1 MPSSLAFD
9 SSYDN
14 DDLVVVFSIGND
26 GESGYNQ
33 VPAPALAKNVIA
45 VGATGVTGYGTVEDE
60 NYVPYYSSRGP
71 SCSLPLPPSPLA
83 GRIKPDL
90 VSAGV
95 AHAAKAFTP
104 TACNNECQDHTDTKV
119 ASGTY
124 PLFFCRCVS
133 SPHVGRRTFRHRL
146 GRYHLT
152 ISRRRVLRPFSR
164 LFRVTRRPDSQ
175 EGVDDQGDVAS
186 LHRATHRLLQ
196 PRRLH
201 ALHFLAQPRAGP
213 RPNPAEQVSVARRG
227 EK

>member
-1 MPSSLAFD
+1 MSVVGGDEEKSAAWNYQQKAYNEKCHQIDEYMCVAATCLD

-71 SCSLPLPPSPLA
+71 SCSRLPPPSPIA

-95 AHAAKAFTP
+95 AHAAKAFTT

-124 PLFFCRCVS
+124 PPCLPRLFFTT
-133 SPHVGRRTFRHRL
+133 GRLPRL
-146 GRYHLT
+146 PSLPPQPSARS
-152 ISRRRVLRPFSR
+152 IS
-164 LFRVTRRPDSQ
+164 TA
-175 EGVDDQGDVAS
+175 AS
-186 LHRATHRLLQ
+186 MTVFEAISTD
-196 PRRLH
+196 
-201 ALHFLAQPRAGP
+201 A
-213 RPNPAEQVSVARRG
+213 
-227 EK
+227 

>member
-1 MPSSLAFD
+1 MVLPCLD
-9 SSYDN
+9 PSYDN

-60 NYVPYYSSRGP
+60 NYVPYYSTRGP
-71 SCSLPLPPSPLA
+71 SCSCLPLSSPVA

-95 AHAAKAFTP
+95 AHAAKAFTT

-124 PLFFCRCVS
+124 PPCLLRLFFTAGQSQRPL
-133 SPHVGRRTFRHRL
+133 SP
-146 GRYHLT
+146 
-152 ISRRRVLRPFSR
+152 P
-164 LFRVTRRPDSQ
+164 
-175 EGVDDQGDVAS
+175 
-186 LHRATHRLLQ
+186 LQ
-196 PRRLH
+196 PSSRSIST
-201 ALHFLAQPRAGP
+201 AASMTVFEAISAD
-213 RPNPAEQVSVARRG
+213 A
-227 EK
+227 